1 MAAEPYRLVHYLRF
15 AFVFLFLLWVFV
27 QFGGTGDNRNQY
39 TTLFRK
45 FRDQRAVFI
54 SDFLN
59 HDVNGPFKGDGLADL
74 CSDKKWTPGLLLTC
88 DAVPG
93 GVADVKNGI
102 LTCMRVAIE
111 IGAEIILPEIKLRS
125 TMDLSDIT
133 PHDSGPRRGEPL
145 EHFFDRAYLLN
156 TMGQY
161 CPELKIHDS
170 LNDFF
175 DEPNVL
181 TPVKLDLYKVPGVK
195 IAANLPGSGG
205 KLVLEGDRLG
215 KQIMD
220 MVDKKS
226 PPKSRKYPFRIDMRP
241 TPSYI
246 MPSFADSPP
255 LRKYFGRLLR
265 VRPDLRALAA
275 GMLFNIQKAFD
286 LVIDPRQGIDVDAF
300 VGVEL
305 RTQPDPLPFPP
316 YAVQA
321 SDALSYVLAN
331 NMSQVYLTEGATDDD
346 VSNFAE
352 RCRDFEV
359 KVVTKDDLVEGPDV
373 LALAKL
379 SYDERFLVDYEITL
393 HAGLFTGNAQS
404 SFAWSVG
411 LRREF
416 AFGEPGAAD
425 SSHLNGTLR
434 WHSPYST
441 LYGKQHIGDDFRRAV
456 WP

>member
-15 AFVFLFLLWVFV
+15 AFVFLVLLWIFV
-27 QFGGTGDNRNQY
+27 QFGGTGDARNQY

-45 FRDQRAVFI
+45 FRDQRTVFV

-59 HDVNGPFKGDGLADL
+59 HDVNGPYNGDGLSDL
-74 CSDKKWTPGLLLTC
+74 CATKKWTPGLLLTC

-93 GVADVKNGI
+93 SMTDVKNGI

-111 IGAEIILPEIKLRS
+111 IGAEIILPEIMLRS

-133 PHDSGPRRGEPL
+133 PHDRGPRRGAPL
-145 EHFFDRAYLLN
+145 EQFFDRAYLLN

-161 CPELKIHDS
+161 CPELKIHES

-181 TPVKLDLYKVPGVK
+181 TPVPLDLYKVPGIE
-195 IAANLPGSGG
+195 IASNLPGSAG
-205 KLVLEGDRLG
+205 KLVVDKDKLG
-215 KQIMD
+215 KQILD
-220 MVDKKS
+220 MINAKS
-226 PPKSRKYPFRIDMRP
+226 PPNARQYPFRIAMRP
-241 TPSYI
+241 TPSYFI
-246 MPSFADSPP
+246 PSFSDPPP
-255 LRKYFGRLLR
+255 LRRYFGRLLR

-275 GMLFNIQKAFD
+275 GMLFNLQKAFG
-286 LVIDPRQGIDVDAF
+286 LTIDPRQGIDVDAF

-305 RTQPDPLPFPP
+305 RTQPDPLTFPA
-316 YAVQA
+316 YEIQA
-321 SDALSYVLAN
+321 SDALSYISAN
-331 NMSQVYLTEGATDDD
+331 NMSQVFLTEGATVDDAKA
-346 VSNFAE
+346 FAT
-352 RCRDFEV
+352 RCKDFGV
-359 KVVTKDDLVEGPDV
+359 NVVTKDDLVEGPDV
-373 LALAKL
+373 LALSEL
-379 SYDERFLVDYEITL
+379 SYDERFLVDYEVVL

-404 SFAWSVG
+404 SFAWNVG

-416 AFGEPGAAD
+416 AFGEPGAAN

-441 LYGKQHIGDDFRRAV
+441 LYGKGHVGDDFRRAV